1 MESSFLAWVHLV
13 AAAVLVGGGAV
24 VGFAVVPYARGLP
37 ELERAA
43 LLEGVGR
50 RFRPAAWG
58 CVAVLFGTGLM
69 ALAERGLPLSV
80 VFRPEEAGGPFGRAL
95 AWKLLLFWVLVLLQ
109 LAQDLVLA
117 PLGRRLVREAYAAP
131 PDARAERLSRAE
143 RVRRW
148 STWVHRGVA
157 LAGVGILYFA
167 AALARW

>member
-1 MESSFLAWVHLV
+1 MDPSLLAWVHLV

-50 RFRPAAWG
+50 RLRPLSWV
-58 CVAVLFGTGLM
+58 CLVVLFGTGLS
-69 ALAERGLPLSV
+69 ALAERGLPVAV

-95 AWKLLLFWVLVLLQ
+95 AWKLLLFWILVLLQ
-109 LAQDLVLA
+109 AVQDLVLA
-117 PLGRRLVREAYAAP
+117 PLARRLVREAYAAP
-131 PDARAERLSRAE
+131 PDARAERLGRAE

-148 STWVHRGVA
+148 SGWVHRSVA
-157 LAGVGILYFA
+157 LAGLGVLYFA
-167 AALARW
+167 AVLARS